1 MHKLACSMKTFS
13 SELLYFLNST
23 LNYWE
28 FMYAIETKNNSSTF
42 LNFFLFFFL
51 HHTFWQIPLTNN
63 IKNSNNDNE
72 NINCYMD
79 TLDNWLWLL
88 TLRYWSLK
96 LLSLWIEARSNKY
109 LVIFWHLGLDWW
121 EACLYWMAFQ
131 VQRKEV
137 LGKTAAFSTSFRV
150 AE

>member
-88 TLRYWSLK
+88 TLSKCAKDELDSHVLFWWWREK
-96 LLSLWIEARSNKY
+96 INKWQVFLVHRLCRIPNFGNLY
-109 LVIFWHLGLDWW
+109 LMHCKNMLP
-121 EACLYWMAFQ
+121 
-131 VQRKEV
+131 
-137 LGKTAAFSTSFRV
+137 
-150 AE
+150 